1 MDSGETER
9 LYLPCLSLG
18 VRRERRGGAKGGIY
32 FEPKFFNKGKGGD
45 GRATPQQKID
55 CVCGPL
61 GGPFVLCT
69 VHIVNGYFIF
79 ISPLLSIHTV
89 AIFTGCF
96 LGNFTISPFENYL
109 VMWHF

>member
-1 MDSGETER
+1 VDSGETER
-9 LYLPCLSLG
+9 IYLPCLPLG
-18 VRRERRGGAKGGIY
+18 SVGNGGVGQREGIY

-45 GRATPQQKID
+45 GRATPQQKTD

-79 ISPLLSIHTV
+79 YTPFRYTV
-89 AIFTGCF
+89 AIFTECF
-96 LGNFTISPFENYL
+96 SQANFDSFST
-109 VMWHF
+109 